1 MEEDLEQ
8 RLGEITQDEPS
19 TPAAQQDEVEK
30 LRRENA
36 RLQKKLGKYEPK
48 PKPKPIVTP
57 KPKPTSSN
65 QPNHTIRNLV
75 YTAIG
80 VGLVSLL
87 SYAGC
92 QGCSDKGRSSSSS
105 SNRSSSSSSYYNPP
119 RKKTIHH
126 SSGYSIITY
135 SSPQEL
141 AQNTRYIKETQQKR
155 EAANR
160 KKQEEEK
167 RRRQEA
173 WRTGNLKGIDKN
185 LYEATKRGE
194 EYKRRQNR

>member
-80 VGLVSLL
+80 GLKI
-87 SYAGC
+87 
-92 QGCSDKGRSSSSS
+92 D
-105 SNRSSSSSSYYNPP
+105 
-119 RKKTIHH
+119 
-126 SSGYSIITY
+126 IITDFND
-135 SSPQEL
+135 SRVFL
-141 AQNTRYIKETQQKR
+141 I
-155 EAANR
+155 
-160 KKQEEEK
+160 
-167 RRRQEA
+167 
-173 WRTGNLKGIDKN
+173 LI
-185 LYEATKRGE
+185 
-194 EYKRRQNR
+194 